1 MITLNINKK
10 NYNVDVDPE
19 TPLLWVLRDVINLVG
34 TKYGC
39 GVAQCGA
46 CVVHLNGE
54 AVRSCVTKVSRAEGK
69 KVVTIEGLSEK
80 NDHPLQKARI
90 LLFLYVLG
98 WANIKNGVLRIKH
111 LLTRKEDRKKFLT
124 VAIHKLKKQWF
135 LVSLNIIGFLLIA
148 WTINF
153 LIDLL
158 AYETCLYLSLKTDG
172 ILAESSSEWTILL
185 FFKNLTV
192 IPLTLI
198 FDTVLLLWLAN
209 KLSGLRKIDLV

>member
-1 MITLNINKK
+1 MNLSFNHPDKWSLLNNTVYFFKKHFLTIMGLGLIAAFGRVIQLGGFGQITGWM
-10 NYNVDVDPE
+10 NVILE
-19 TPLLWVLRDVINLVG
+19 
-34 TKYGC
+34 
-39 GVAQCGA
+39 
-46 CVVHLNGE
+46 VVVE
-54 AVRSCVTKVSRAEGK
+54 S
-69 KVVTIEGLSEK
+69 
-80 NDHPLQKARI
+80 ARI

-98 WANIKNGVLRIKH
+98 LANVKNGLLRIKH
-111 LLTRKEDRKKFLT
+111 ILTHKDRKTLLTNAL
-124 VAIHKLKKQWF
+124 HKLKKQW
-135 LVSLNIIGFLLIA
+135 LSLSLNIIGFLVIA
-148 WTINF
+148 SIINY

-209 KLSGLRKIDLV
+209 KLSGFRKTGLV

>member
-1 MITLNINKK
+1 MNLSFNYSGKLSLLSNSLYFFKKHFITIIGLGFIAALGRVIQLGGFGQITTWM
-10 NYNVDVDPE
+10 NVILE
-19 TPLLWVLRDVINLVG
+19 IVI
-34 TKYGC
+34 
-39 GVAQCGA
+39 
-46 CVVHLNGE
+46 E
-54 AVRSCVTKVSRAEGK
+54 S
-69 KVVTIEGLSEK
+69 
-80 NDHPLQKARI
+80 ARI

>member
-1 MITLNINKK
+1 MGLGFIAAFGRVIQLGGFGQITTWM
-10 NYNVDVDPE
+10 NVILE
-19 TPLLWVLRDVINLVG
+19 IVI
-34 TKYGC
+34 
-39 GVAQCGA
+39 
-46 CVVHLNGE
+46 E
-54 AVRSCVTKVSRAEGK
+54 S
-69 KVVTIEGLSEK
+69 
-80 NDHPLQKARI
+80 ARI

>member
-1 MITLNINKK
+1 MGLGFIAALGRVIQLGGFGQITSWM
-10 NYNVDVDPE
+10 NV
-19 TPLLWVLRDVINLVG
+19 VLEIVI
-34 TKYGC
+34 
-39 GVAQCGA
+39 
-46 CVVHLNGE
+46 E
-54 AVRSCVTKVSRAEGK
+54 S
-69 KVVTIEGLSEK
+69 
-80 NDHPLQKARI
+80 ARI

-98 WANIKNGVLRIKH
+98 LANIKNGVLRIKH
-111 LLTRKEDRKKFLT
+111 LLTSKVDRKKFFT
-124 VAIHKLKKQWF
+124 IAIQKLKQQWF
-135 LVSLNIIGFLLIA
+135 LVGLNIIGFLLIA
-148 WTINF
+148 WGINF

-209 KLSGLRKIDLV
+209 KLSGLRKIDLA

>member
-1 MITLNINKK
+1 MKLSIILSDKLSLLASTLYFFKKYFMTIMGLGLIAALGRVIQLGGFGQITTWMNI
-10 NYNVDVDPE
+10 
-19 TPLLWVLRDVINLVG
+19 VLE
-34 TKYGC
+34 
-39 GVAQCGA
+39 
-46 CVVHLNGE
+46 VVVE
-54 AVRSCVTKVSRAEGK
+54 S
-69 KVVTIEGLSEK
+69 
-80 NDHPLQKARI
+80 ARI

-98 WANIKNGVLRIKH
+98 LANIKNGVLRIKH
-111 LLTRKEDRKKFLT
+111 ILTHKDNRRKRFT
-124 VAIHKLKKQWF
+124 MAIQKLKKQWF
-135 LVSLNIIGFLLIA
+135 SVSLNIIGFLFIA
-148 WTINF
+148 WTINY

-209 KLSGLRKIDLV
+209 KFSVRPGSCSTTSTI

>member
-1 MITLNINKK
+1 MNLSFNHTGKLSLLNNTLYFFKKHFLIIMGLGLIAALGRVIQLGGFGQITNWM
-10 NYNVDVDPE
+10 NVILE
-19 TPLLWVLRDVINLVG
+19 
-34 TKYGC
+34 
-39 GVAQCGA
+39 
-46 CVVHLNGE
+46 VVVE
-54 AVRSCVTKVSRAEGK
+54 S
-69 KVVTIEGLSEK
+69 
-80 NDHPLQKARI
+80 ARI

-98 WANIKNGVLRIKH
+98 FANVKNGVLRIKH
-111 LLTRKEDRKKFLT
+111 LLTHRDNRKKLLT
-124 VAIHKLKKQWF
+124 NAIHKLKKQW
-135 LVSLNIIGFLLIA
+135 LPLSLNIIGFLVIA
-148 WTINF
+148 SIINY

-209 KLSGLRKIDLV
+209 KLSGFRKTGLV

>member
-1 MITLNINKK
+1 MGLGFIAAFGRVIQLGGFGQITTWM
-10 NYNVDVDPE
+10 NVILE
-19 TPLLWVLRDVINLVG
+19 IVI
-34 TKYGC
+34 
-39 GVAQCGA
+39 
-46 CVVHLNGE
+46 E
-54 AVRSCVTKVSRAEGK
+54 S
-69 KVVTIEGLSEK
+69 
-80 NDHPLQKARI
+80 ARI

-192 IPLTLI
+192 IPFTLI
-198 FDTVLLLWLAN
+198 FDTILLLWLVN
-209 KLSGLRKIDLV
+209 KLSGIRKIGLA